1 MSWKRTTSALLSNVF
16 WISIIIGLLL
26 LWAST
31 SFFTDSR
38 YVGISEKM
46 GLTVLS
52 SGVFA
57 VILKSFQF
65 TGLFREEI
73 EKVILSSKF
82 LEKRNDLP
90 ELWKLISSQIYKQ
103 KFPEINE
110 DLQSIILDEYFPV
123 SHKVYYENLIFT
135 INIEEITD
143 NIIKFTQ
150 TVYIKG
156 KKQDD
161 ANIDKLK
168 KCVKV
173 EQSQNPENYKFE
185 KLRYRINGKDIALDT
200 IKGIEKIDDRGD
212 KTIET
217 EIPIGNGKIFEIETK
232 ERREYSIKDDNTKLF
247 HVNYITKELQVS
259 VSHPENV
266 KVLFFP
272 LGVVKPFTILHEDHP
287 NRITRIHREGLIL
300 PYQGFGLTFDTK
312 E

>member
-1 MSWKRTTSALLSNVF
+1 MNLKRTTSALLSNVF
-16 WISIIIGLLL
+16 WISIIVGLLL
-26 LWAST
+26 LWTST
-31 SFFTDSR
+31 GFFTDPR
-38 YVGISEKM
+38 YIGISEKM
-46 GLTVLS
+46 GLTILS

-110 DLQSIILDEYFPV
+110 ELQSIILDEYFPV

-135 INIEEITD
+135 INIDEITEQ

-161 ANIDKLK
+161 SNIDKLT

-173 EQSQNPENYKFE
+173 EQSQNPENYKLE
-185 KLRYRINGKDIALDT
+185 KIYYRINGKEVDIET
-200 IKGIEKIDDRGD
+200 IKNKEKIDEKGN
-212 KTIET
+212 KIIET
-217 EIPIGNGKIFEIETK
+217 EIPIGNEKIFEIETK

-259 VSHPENV
+259 ISYPENV

-272 LGVVKPFTILHEDHP
+272 LGVVKPFTNLHEDHS
-287 NRITRIHREGLIL
+287 NRITRIHRDGLIL

-312 E
+312 

>member
-1 MSWKRTTSALLSNVF
+1 MNFERTTSALLNNIF
-16 WISIIIGLLL
+16 WISIIVGLLL

-31 SFFTDSR
+31 SFFTDPR
-38 YVGISEKM
+38 FVGISEKM
-46 GLTVLS
+46 GLTILS

-123 SHKVYYENLIFT
+123 SHKVYYENMIFT
-135 INIEEITD
+135 INIDEITAD
-143 NIIKFTQ
+143 NVIKFTQ

-156 KKQDD
+156 KKQDNS
-161 ANIDKLK
+161 NIDKLK

-173 EQSQNPENYKFE
+173 ELSQNPVNYKFE
-185 KLRYRINGKDIALDT
+185 KLRYRINGKDVDLET
-200 IKGIEKIDDRGD
+200 IKSF
-212 KTIET
+212 ET
-217 EIPIGNGKIFEIETK
+217 TDEIK
-232 ERREYSIKDDNTKLF
+232 
-247 HVNYITKELQVS
+247 
-259 VSHPENV
+259 
-266 KVLFFP
+266 
-272 LGVVKPFTILHEDHP
+272 
-287 NRITRIHREGLIL
+287 
-300 PYQGFGLTFDTK
+300 
-312 E
+312 